1 MNDKTVIEGSLA
13 TGKQEGHETKQDT
26 DNPKPIP
33 STGISRVYVGDSQPD
48 SKD

>member
-1 MNDKTVIEGSLA
+1 MNDKTVTEDSLA
-13 TGKQEGHETKQDT
+13 TGRQEDHEAKQDVN
-26 DNPKPIP
+26 NPKPTP